1 MGGKCAPPQQKI
13 MADESFDATKTE
25 SLLRQFRRSGL
36 EMAKYLQSHLPILN
50 ENLQLC
56 HYVSPLRRK
65 DALRRDSV
73 KRRLKNSLLQLA
85 ENFHRFTRLELEL
98 LDSQIGVYLKLSEV
112 PDMTREMID
121 PIIGG

>member
-1 MGGKCAPPQQKI
+1 M
-13 MADESFDATKTE
+13 
-25 SLLRQFRRSGL
+25 
-36 EMAKYLQSHLPILN
+36 
-50 ENLQLC
+50 
-56 HYVSPLRRK
+56 
-65 DALRRDSV
+65 RRDSV

-98 LDSQIGVYLKLSEV
+98 LASQIGVYLKLSEV